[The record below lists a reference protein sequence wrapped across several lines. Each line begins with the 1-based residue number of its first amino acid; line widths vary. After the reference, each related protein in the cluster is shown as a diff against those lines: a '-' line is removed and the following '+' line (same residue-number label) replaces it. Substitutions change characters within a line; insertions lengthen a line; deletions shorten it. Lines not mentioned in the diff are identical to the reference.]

1 MEGGAAE
8 GDAVEAPSLVRFDGV
23 VIVGVDMVFFIFFF
37 RRECSASSHSLS
49 AESVSKFE
57 FEKRKKEREETNVG
71 RHRRGASWRR
81 RRIRPG

>member
-23 VIVGVDMVFFIFFF
+23 VIVGVDMVFFFFFF

-49 AESVSKFE
+49 AESV
-57 FEKRKKEREETNVG
+57 
-71 RHRRGASWRR
+71 
-81 RRIRPG
+81 